1 MSSQRGRR
9 LSPRLIALEQD
20 CERVLQGGCRYRCYA
35 GTVSSGGGPLRA
47 RRFGQPWVGPH
58 AVQRQGVLPQGG
70 TLLARFWRTSFPSRT
85 SSSFNCVRPYQDVV
99 STKRAI
105 ENYSNADATFPSTRE
120 AKFLVAITDA
130 FDSGDAETFTGAV
143 AEYDRYGI
151 ISRGRV
157 LALADRAS
165 RRLTKLDNWKTGILL
180 AIKKSIAEEPGLV

>member
-1 MSSQRGRR
+1 MLFRS
-9 LSPRLIALEQD
+9 
-20 CERVLQGGCRYRCYA
+20 
-35 GTVSSGGGPLRA
+35 
-47 RRFGQPWVGPH
+47 
-58 AVQRQGVLPQGG
+58 
-70 TLLARFWRTSFPSRT
+70 
-85 SSSFNCVRPYQDVV
+85 
-99 STKRAI
+99 
-105 ENYSNADATFPSTRE
+105 FPSTRE